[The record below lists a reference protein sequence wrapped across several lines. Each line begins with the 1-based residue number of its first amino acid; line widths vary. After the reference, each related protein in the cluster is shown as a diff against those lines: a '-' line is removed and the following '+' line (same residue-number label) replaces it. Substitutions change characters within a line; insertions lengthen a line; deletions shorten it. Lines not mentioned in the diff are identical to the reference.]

1 MRILVVADVHSN
13 LEAFQ
18 AVIAA
23 AGDFDSVW
31 CLGDIVGYGPDP
43 SACIRLLHSC
53 PHLAVAGNHDIAA
66 AAGTGLE
73 EFNPYAAAAARW
85 TAGRLT
91 AEEKVWLLGQPQV
104 MEEGDFTLVHGSLR
118 APLWDYL
125 FAEPEAAAQL
135 AAQRTAYSLVG
146 HTHVPVLFTEGGML
160 RPKDGETV
168 ALGGGRFVANPGS
181 VGQPRDGD
189 ARAAYAVIDT
199 RAGQLTFH
207 RVAYDY
213 ALTQAKMKAAGLPAL
228 LAERLALGR

>member
-23 AGDFDSVW
+23 AGAFDSVW

-43 SACIRLLHSC
+43 SACIGLLQSY

-66 AAGTGLE
+66 AAGAGLE

-85 TAGRLT
+85 TSARLT
-91 AEEKVWLLGQPQV
+91 PEEKVWLLGLPQV
-104 MEEGDFTLVHGSLR
+104 TEQGEFTLVHGSLR
-118 APLWDYL
+118 APLWDYI
-125 FAEPEAAAQL
+125 FAAPEAAAQL

-146 HTHVPVLFTEGGML
+146 HTHVPMLFTAGGTA
-160 RPKDGETV
+160 RPSDGV
-168 ALGGGRFVANPGS
+168 AVPLGGERFVANPGS

-199 RAGQLTFH
+199 QAGQLTFH

-213 ALTQAKMKAAGLPAL
+213 ALTQAKMKTAGLPVF
-228 LAERLALGR
+228 LAERLAQGR